1 MRFKKVYGFELMK
14 VGKTQNTLEL
24 DEDIIEE
31 SVIHHV
37 FDNALI
43 VFNENQNFKDYR
55 NNDDVEKFVRE
66 KVIGVVLP
74 DTVDFDGLY
83 VTADVMLQEEFANR
97 THFDNWCIEYDKD
110 KCYFGYNS
118 CELFSKEE

>member
-1 MRFKKVYGFELMK
+1 MRFKKVYGFKLMK

-37 FDNALI
+37 FDNAPI

-55 NNDDVEKFVRE
+55 NNDDVENFVRE
-66 KVIGVVLP
+66 NVIAINATKKTYKITIIQNP
-74 DTVDFDGLY
+74 PTFFLY
-83 VTADVMLQEEFANR
+83 FLILQE
-97 THFDNWCIEYDKD
+97 Y
-110 KCYFGYNS
+110 
-118 CELFSKEE
+118 